1 MATDNFQSLQ
11 NFHEQLL
18 QEQTKITD
26 ENRQKFTGQVKDY
39 IERAKSTGS
48 NISATR
54 ERDQVRANLRYW
66 ANYVYSIEK
75 IFPDTELAPST
86 QGTSRN
92 WFGILLGAA
101 ITVMVAIFA
110 ITSLLP
116 RSFTNPPATEAAST
130 EDAMALIEQFATQ
143 TAAALDGTTP
153 TAPTTTP
160 QVSPTTAVSGINVI
174 LSSPVNGDDISPDIN
189 FKGIYENLMP
199 GWNIH
204 VLFIK
209 GDKYFPTKEYYPIP
223 AQQIGNEWTIRTRLL
238 ESPEELAK
246 PQSYSIILAISLDD
260 TSRDL
265 LLNSAENGI
274 DFNSLPS
281 TVIPFQNSSA
291 VLLRKQGFTAIQG
304 TRLVYPVFDGRSYD
318 LYSSKPD
325 GSDEIQLTNTKDLD
339 ERWPKLSPDGTRLVY
354 VQVVRGTNTQSIHVM
369 DSNGDQEI
377 ITSEKNVLEDPQW
390 SPDAAYISYAL
401 GDTTRSATNAR
412 WSIHIYRLSDG
423 EDENISGESAPVY
436 LNRYHSW
443 LPDGNSLIYNA
454 ITKNSKTS
462 GFINVTIDDQKTETL
477 FFDSE
482 REDITPHLSNFGDG
496 YLLTYATID
505 QVSYSHDI
513 FAVISLGREAP
524 LEGTPIR
531 LTRAP
536 GGTDYPILSPDLKSI
551 FYVFEGKIYKV
562 DLSVDGTNIVL
573 TPGKNN
579 ADKEYYGDVVT
590 ETGTSAYNPSFDI
603 HYMNIF
609 ISIITP

>member
-189 FKGIYENLMP
+189 FKGIY
-199 GWNIH
+199 
-204 VLFIK
+204 
-209 GDKYFPTKEYYPIP
+209 
-223 AQQIGNEWTIRTRLL
+223 
-238 ESPEELAK
+238 
-246 PQSYSIILAISLDD
+246 
-260 TSRDL
+260 
-265 LLNSAENGI
+265 
-274 DFNSLPS
+274 
-281 TVIPFQNSSA
+281 
-291 VLLRKQGFTAIQG
+291 
-304 TRLVYPVFDGRSYD
+304 
-318 LYSSKPD
+318 
-325 GSDEIQLTNTKDLD
+325 
-339 ERWPKLSPDGTRLVY
+339 
-354 VQVVRGTNTQSIHVM
+354 
-369 DSNGDQEI
+369 
-377 ITSEKNVLEDPQW
+377 
-390 SPDAAYISYAL
+390 
-401 GDTTRSATNAR
+401 
-412 WSIHIYRLSDG
+412 
-423 EDENISGESAPVY
+423 
-436 LNRYHSW
+436 
-443 LPDGNSLIYNA
+443 
-454 ITKNSKTS
+454 
-462 GFINVTIDDQKTETL
+462 
-477 FFDSE
+477 
-482 REDITPHLSNFGDG
+482 
-496 YLLTYATID
+496 
-505 QVSYSHDI
+505 
-513 FAVISLGREAP
+513 
-524 LEGTPIR
+524 
-531 LTRAP
+531 
-536 GGTDYPILSPDLKSI
+536 
-551 FYVFEGKIYKV
+551 
-562 DLSVDGTNIVL
+562 
-573 TPGKNN
+573 
-579 ADKEYYGDVVT
+579 
-590 ETGTSAYNPSFDI
+590 
-603 HYMNIF
+603 
-609 ISIITP
+609 